1 MKRQVLDA
9 DTNTC
14 YFSWILAESSEGLN
28 VIQRIMDSGIDVRLL
43 HGTSDIWCRDYMPV
57 QLYENKFIGYEYTP
71 DYLDYPGGAAYQTNP
86 ARVLDKLDIDVI
98 QSGIILDGGNVIKT
112 NKGIIIVDKVFKE
125 NTHLRK
131 DILIKRLEDYFN
143 NEIIFLPWDKAE
155 KYGHA
160 DGIVRYIDKGRVLMT
175 NYHQYSKNFAH
186 KFMKALS
193 RYFDV
198 EVLDFNVEKPCKYNW
213 CYINFLRVQDK
224 IFLPQLT
231 WEDYSGLRCAAPLP
245 EGLRTKRKPRWYHSH
260 IKEDEQAL
268 VQFQRIFPKCE
279 IIPVSCPQIVEKGGA
294 LNCISW
300 NIRVHN
306 AKTPDAAD

>member
-43 HGTSDIWCRDYMPV
+43 QGTRDIWCRDYMPV

-131 DILIKRLEDYFN
+131 DILIKRLENYFN

-186 KFMKALS
+186 KFMKVLS

-300 NIRVHN
+300 NIQVHN